1 MLINWKTR
9 EMIQFLTL
17 IILKLL
23 LALTVLAGSDRPN
36 LLIMMSDDQSFPH
49 ASAYGSKMVSTP
61 NFDKVAKEGA
71 LFTNAFC
78 AAPGCSPS
86 RAAFLTGRHIWQI
99 EEAGTHASSF
109 PSKYLTFMEQ
119 LKLKGYHTGYT
130 GKGWGPGNKK

>member
-1 MLINWKTR
+1 MR
-9 EMIQFLTL
+9 QVFVL
-17 IILKLL
+17 IIVKFILIVKI
-23 LALTVLAGSDRPN
+23 LASSDHPN

-49 ASAYGSKMVSTP
+49 ASAYGSKMISTP

-109 PSKYLTFMEQ
+109 PSIYSTFMR
-119 LKLKGYHTGYT
+119 LL
-130 GKGWGPGNKK
+130 